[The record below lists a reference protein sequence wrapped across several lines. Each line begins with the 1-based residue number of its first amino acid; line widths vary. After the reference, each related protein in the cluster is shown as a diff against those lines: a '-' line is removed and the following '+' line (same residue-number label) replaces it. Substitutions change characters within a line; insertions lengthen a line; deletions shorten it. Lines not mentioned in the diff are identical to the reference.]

1 MPLVAA
7 PPGPSRLAL
16 LRRRVRRR
24 VLGHRRLLSALCV
37 AGAVLAG
44 LQAAAPPPPRTV
56 PVLTAARDLPA
67 GTLLTDADLVAT
79 EFRPDSAP
87 DGSATRSAAVG
98 RTLAGPL
105 RRGEPVTDVRL
116 VAPSLLRG
124 YPGLVAVP
132 VRIPDPGTVALLR
145 VGDRVDLLVTETD
158 GSAASTLATDVPV
171 LALPRSAAS
180 GAGPVTASGALVVL
194 GTESGLA
201 GPVSAAAV
209 RGCLVVVIAR

>member
-1 MPLVAA
+1 MPFVAA

-56 PVLTAARDLPA
+56 AVLTAARDLPA
-67 GTLLTDADLVAT
+67 GTLLTDG
-79 EFRPDSAP
+79 RPRGHRVPARLGP
-87 DGSATRSAAVG
+87 GRRAARSAAVG
-98 RTLAGPL
+98 RTLAAPL

-171 LALPRSAAS
+171 LALPRSPATA
-180 GAGPVTASGALVVL
+180 AGPVASSGALVVL
-194 GTESGLA
+194 GTVVRPWPGRCPRRPC
-201 GPVSAAAV
+201 GAV
-209 RGCLVVVIAR
+209 CSW